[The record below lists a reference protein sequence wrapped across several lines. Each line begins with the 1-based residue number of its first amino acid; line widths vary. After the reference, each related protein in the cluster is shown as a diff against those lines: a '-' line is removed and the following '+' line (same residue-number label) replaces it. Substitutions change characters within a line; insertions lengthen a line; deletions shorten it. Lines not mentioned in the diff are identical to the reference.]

1 MELQLIY
8 NIALISGVHTVIQI
22 YSSWDCHTNYT
33 VNPKFP
39 LHGKAKE
46 QQAL

>member
-22 YSSWDCHTNYT
+22 LQFLGLPYKLYSQPKVPASW
-33 VNPKFP
+33 
-39 LHGKAKE
+39 
-46 QQAL
+46 